1 MIRHYNIS
9 LLVLPIVFF
18 WAVWCHAARM
28 VPTTLEHMTVLS
40 DAIVIGHVVERQSYW
55 EDKKIL
61 TSLTVD
67 VEQFVKDVD
76 GGGSSSVEVIIPGG
90 TVGDTTLEIDD
101 APIVEAGQK
110 VMLFLKKDKAG
121 YFPFGLKYG
130 VYHISWD
137 EESGKEFVEG
147 HLLDQPKQNEPRTI
161 QSFKNIRQTG
171 KRDLAAFVGEVKR
184 LVK

>member
-1 MIRHYNIS
+1 
-9 LLVLPIVFF
+9 
-18 WAVWCHAARM
+18 
-28 VPTTLEHMTVLS
+28 MTVFS
-40 DAIVIGHVVERQSYW
+40 NAIVVGHVVEKQSYW

-67 VEQFVKDVD
+67 VEEFVKDV
-76 GGGSSSVEVIIPGG
+76 GGERSTSVEVIIPGG

-101 APIVEAGQK
+101 APIVEVGQK

-130 VYHISWD
+130 VYYISWN
-137 EESGKEFVEG
+137 EEAGKEFVEG
-147 HLLDQPKQNEPRTI
+147 HLLDHAKQNEPRTI
-161 QSFKNIRQTG
+161 QSFKNMRQTG
-171 KRDLAAFVGEVKR
+171 KRELGAFVEEVKR